1 MFCWQLLNGL
11 FVLRTSLKGL
21 IGLCEE
27 EDQIETHFDGIKRIE
42 NLTKAV
48 SGNIIDL
55 DEKYVM
61 HILTYVYLLKYY
73 LATSERIFQN
83 GCEKRLL
90 KQIIFDERAIIIE
103 CD

>member
-1 MFCWQLLNGL
+1 M
-11 FVLRTSLKGL
+11 KGL

-61 HILTYVYLLKYY
+61 QYAYMYIYLHIEVL
-73 LATSERIFQN
+73 S
-83 GCEKRLL
+83 
-90 KQIIFDERAIIIE
+90 
-103 CD
+103 